1 MDWVSGIVVYILLWW
16 WVLFMALPFGL
27 RSTEQPDAQSGGPSE
42 HDSQRGQQ
50 HGAPTRPRLLIK
62 VVITSII
69 ALILWVVVNEVI
81 SSEVFSFRDSV
92 RQ

>member
-27 RSTEQPDAQSGGPSE
+27 RSTEPSE